1 MNFPEAWLEE
11 LPVILCPVLD
21 LEYGFKWEV
30 RSKLNTR
37 CGGGGVFI
45 VAVCVVHSTEN

>member
-21 LEYGFKWEV
+21 LEYGFKWEIL
-30 RSKLNTR
+30 SKLNAR
-37 CGGGGVFI
+37 CGSGVFI